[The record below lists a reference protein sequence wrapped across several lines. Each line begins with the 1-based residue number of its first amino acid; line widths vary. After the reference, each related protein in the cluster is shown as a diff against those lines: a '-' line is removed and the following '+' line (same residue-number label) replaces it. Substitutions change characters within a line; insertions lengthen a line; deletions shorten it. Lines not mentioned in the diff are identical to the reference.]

1 MHPAINAGHAWQQ
14 AREKWPHSLLC
25 RWTKSGLQDPDGA
38 QLPILVFLFVPSGS
52 CKPDSVHPC
61 GLCGHFSLHLLPDE
75 PCVYSKVQLI
85 PGNTAGRRP
94 FPCLSCIAR
103 GFPCLRRYLRSGG
116 LLPHLFTLT
125 LAGGLFSVALSGH
138 PALAPGVSCFH
149 RTRCLMMS
157 GLSSTRWID
166 PRTAVTRTRT
176 AQLIYN
182 VTGYFASVKCVP
194 ACKMRQMRV

>member
-1 MHPAINAGHAWQQ
+1 MIIV
-14 AREKWPHSLLC
+14 S
-25 RWTKSGLQDPDGA
+25 
-38 QLPILVFLFVPSGS
+38 SGS
-52 CKPDSVHPC
+52 CKPDSVHPQS

-75 PCVYSKVQLI
+75 PYVYSKVQLI

-103 GFPCLRRYLRSGG
+103 GFPCLLRHLRSGG

-125 LAGGLFSVALSGH
+125 LAGGLFSVALSVH

-157 GLSSTRWID
+157 RLSSTEAN
-166 PRTAVTRTRT
+166 PVATTRTRT
-176 AQLIYN
+176 ARAESTPHGADWQDKSPHL
-182 VTGYFASVKCVP
+182 A
-194 ACKMRQMRV
+194 

>member
-1 MHPAINAGHAWQQ
+1 MS
-14 AREKWPHSLLC
+14 R
-25 RWTKSGLQDPDGA
+25 
-38 QLPILVFLFVPSGS
+38 PILLHSAIICRPSGS

-61 GLCGHFSLHLLPDE
+61 GLCGHFSLHLLAGE
-75 PCVYSKVQLI
+75 PCVYSRVQLI

-138 PALAPGVSCFH
+138 PALAPGVSCFR

-157 GLSSTRWID
+157 GLSSTGVFYTRSDHPD
-166 PRTAVTRTRT
+166 PDGTARVHRT
-176 AQLIYN
+176 
-182 VTGYFASVKCVP
+182 P
-194 ACKMRQMRV
+194 ALGKPNRPIWLDFMG